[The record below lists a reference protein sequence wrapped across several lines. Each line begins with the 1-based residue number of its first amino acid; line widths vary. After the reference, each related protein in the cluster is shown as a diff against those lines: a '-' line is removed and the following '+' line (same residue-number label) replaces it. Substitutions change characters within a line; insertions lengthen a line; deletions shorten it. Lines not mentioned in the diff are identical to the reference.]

1 MTDINLKQI
10 NRVLLY
16 IFVFSIAFE
25 RAFPFLPGI
34 SFPKAISIIYVI
46 SLCMNQDYL
55 RLLLRGKVN
64 SVVLALF
71 GTFLLTNIFN
81 AGLFSSETMKPLNVS
96 FVLNTLL
103 IWVLLHH
110 EKLDPGVLER
120 VLIFFSIGYLM
131 LVLAHYLGF
140 SQQGITGRVFI
151 GGALPNN
158 LGINGVIA
166 ICGLLIFANN
176 TNVIS
181 ILRASFIFL
190 AALLTLT
197 LVLATGS
204 RSAVLSFV
212 AVILIYFAHSRKSAQ
227 LLFIT
232 ATIALFPLAIETFS
246 VLADRATS
254 TIENVEIGGRI
265 AIYLFVF
272 NIISSNFIFGVGRS
286 GYDALAEL
294 QFGVSPSPHNVFLE
308 AFLYGGIWAGILW
321 LFVIYKTCSIAF
333 SKYKNLGQLSGLLLL
348 PPLLM
353 NAMSGQLFNNS
364 LIFLLIAIIIADEA
378 RVLKTVP

>member
-1 MTDINLKQI
+1 MTDVKLKQI

-25 RAFPFLPGI
+25 RAFPFLTGL
-34 SFPKAISIIYVI
+34 SFPKAVSIIYFI

-71 GTFLLTNIFN
+71 GTFLITNIFN
-81 AGLFSSETMKPLNVS
+81 AGLFSSETMKSLNVS

-120 VLIFFSIGYLM
+120 TIIFFSIGYLL
-131 LVLAHYLGF
+131 LVLAYYLGF
-140 SQQGITGRVFI
+140 YQTGTTGRVFI
-151 GGALPNN
+151 GNALPNN

-181 ILRASFIFL
+181 VLRGSFILL

-204 RSAVLSFV
+204 RSAALSLV
-212 AVILIYFAHSRKSAQ
+212 VVILIYLVHSRKSVQ
-227 LLFIT
+227 LLSLT
-232 ATIALFPLAIETFS
+232 AAIVLFPLAIETFN
-246 VLADRATS
+246 VLADRAFS
-254 TIENVEIGGRI
+254 TIENVELGGRI

-272 NIISSNFIFGVGRS
+272 NIISSNYIFGVGRS

-294 QFGVSPSPHNVFLE
+294 QFGFSPSPHNVFLE
-308 AFLYGGIWAGILW
+308 VFLYGGIWAGILW
-321 LFVIYKTCSIAF
+321 LFVIYKTCSVAF
-333 SKYKNLGQLSGLLLL
+333 SKYKILGQLSGLLLL

-353 NAMSGQLFNNS
+353 NALSGQIFNNS
-364 LIFLLIAIIIADEA
+364 LIFLLIAIIIADETK
-378 RVLKTVP
+378 VLKTEA